1 MSNITVGPA
10 LEIGGNT
17 VEMTTR
23 GKVQVTNPKG
33 QIKTLSQ
40 DEFKKNIIK
49 NADKIEAGE
58 DFEFKK
64 DRKGLKI
71 AAAAVATAAVVTAAI
86 YHKEIGKYL
95 KDFSFKKLWN
105 GVKGLYKSI
114 KNKIFGKKNPVR
126 TVFNNETANV
136 PLTFD
141 KDFAHTKNTLKYK
154 REGIVEHVTKLVEDF
169 NKSLKA
175 TKGAAHANKQK
186 MYDRL
191 FYAR

>member
-40 DEFKKNIIK
+40 DEFRKNLVK

-95 KDFSFKKLWN
+95 KDFSFKKLWKD
-105 GVKGLYKSI
+105 VKGLFTNKAKKIRAEKRNAKYSMQAA
-114 KNKIFGKKNPVR
+114 KNDAHRYFAKNADII
-126 TVFNNETANV
+126 N
-136 PLTFD
+136 LTE
-141 KDFAHTKNTLKYK
+141 AE
-154 REGIVEHVTKLVEDF
+154 R
-169 NKSLKA
+169 A
-175 TKGAAHANKQK
+175 QK
-186 MYDRL
+186 MFDSL
-191 FYAR
+191 QAFSDPKFHPAK

>member
-40 DEFKKNIIK
+40 DEFKKNLVK

-95 KDFSFKKLWN
+95 KNFSFKKLWKD
-105 GVKGLYKSI
+105 VKGLYNSI
-114 KNKIFGKKNPVR
+114 KNKILGKKNPVR
-126 TVFNNETANV
+126 TVFDKETANV
-136 PLTFD
+136 PSTFD
-141 KDFAHTKNTLKYK
+141 NDFAHTKNTLKYK
-154 REGIVEHVTKLVEDF
+154 QEGIVEYVTKLVKDF
-169 NKSLKA
+169 NKSLNA
-175 TKGAAHANKQK
+175 TTGAVHANKQK
-186 MYDRL
+186 MYERL
-191 FYAR
+191 FLAK